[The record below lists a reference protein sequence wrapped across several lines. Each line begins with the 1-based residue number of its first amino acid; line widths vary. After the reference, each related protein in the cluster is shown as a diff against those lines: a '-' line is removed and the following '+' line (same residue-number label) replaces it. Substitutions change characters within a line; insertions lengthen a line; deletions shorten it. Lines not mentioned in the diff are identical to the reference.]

1 MARPK
6 LPISEKK
13 TYQYT
18 ALLSEELVE
27 SFMKFIYGRNV
38 SNMIELIVE
47 DYVKNVSEIKLENFI
62 GGIKGKKSEKIK
74 LYFPKDIA
82 CKIEKRRNLEKR
94 NKSEFIRYVLNLWI
108 IKQNNK
114 IQ

>member
-62 GGIKGKKSEKIK
+62 GGIKGKKSEKVK
-74 LYFPKDIA
+74 LYFSQDVA
-82 CKIEKRRNLEKR
+82 CKIEKRRHAEKR
-94 NKSEFIRYVLNLWI
+94 GKSEFVRYVINLWLL
-108 IKQNNK
+108 KQPEK
-114 IQ
+114 